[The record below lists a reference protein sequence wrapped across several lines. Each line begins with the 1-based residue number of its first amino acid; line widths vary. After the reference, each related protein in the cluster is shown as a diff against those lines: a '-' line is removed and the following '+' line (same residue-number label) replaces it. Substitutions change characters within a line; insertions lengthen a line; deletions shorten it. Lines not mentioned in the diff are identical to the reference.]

1 MTIVKTSD
9 TVYATLLEI
18 NPLLL
23 SANTDI
29 PGEILK
35 LKPYNIE
42 LVDASIKPEKDTI
55 DVVVTEKVK

>member
-1 MTIVKTSD
+1 MKTSD

-23 SANTDI
+23 SANTDV

-35 LKPYNIE
+35 LKPYNKE

-55 DVVVTEKVK
+55 DALVTENVK